1 MPFLEQGILS
11 SWACK
16 TKVDGLLPIVLHIC
30 IVCRLFAY
38 PSLPQSF
45 LWSVGQMPSPFSRKE
60 GPEDP
65 TKDVTP
71 RNVTGL
77 MSADRSLNPSC
88 SVLLPLVPGAL
99 LHLGH
104 LQYTCSSGCRL
115 GHGEGMPRCSPG
127 YNMSFS
133 LWQKRTNRLA
143 WEFLQIT
150 ACPTLLASCKGRSL
164 LSLPLSLD
172 PLFDSFKNYSG
183 GFVSLGPALSRNLE
197 PPEWPALMPH
207 FPSCTTPRFSTAQW
221 WNYWLVSISQH
232 IFKTCWRSRINDSWA
247 VTFLSAHGH
256 SMLY

>member
-1 MPFLEQGILS
+1 M
-11 SWACK
+11 
-16 TKVDGLLPIVLHIC
+16 DGLLPIVLHLYSLQ
-30 IVCRLFAY
+30 VFAY

-60 GPEDP
+60 GLNP

-115 GHGEGMPRCSPG
+115 GHGEGMPRCSQG

-183 GFVSLGPALSRNLE
+183 GFVSLG
-197 PPEWPALMPH
+197 
-207 FPSCTTPRFSTAQW
+207 SC
-221 WNYWLVSISQH
+221 SQQK
-232 IFKTCWRSRINDSWA
+232 FGAS
-247 VTFLSAHGH
+247 
-256 SMLY
+256 